1 MSVRRIL
8 CATDF
13 SPASGPPWAFAQ
25 RLRRST
31 GAELLL
37 LHVVLPGSAAREAA
51 GADPVY
57 GRAREDDERQALA
70 ALGRFAEFAMDPEA
84 GVTLRVDRGPASA
97 RILAVAEEEAVD
109 LVVVGTH
116 GRTGLDRLV
125 LGSVAEDVVAQA
137 TCPVVT
143 VRPLS
148 AAPDVRHPLRRVLYA
163 VEGPAAP
170 RRALPWATAIAQAA
184 GGSLEVLEV
193 EMGAAEFIVRYAEA
207 READLIVVDTM
218 LDGSLPGVTLG
229 GTMRRVLHTAPCP
242 VLTVGPAVVP
252 RRDR

>member
-1 MSVRRIL
+1 MSVWRIL

-25 RLRRST
+25 QLRRST

-37 LHVVLPGSAAREAA
+37 LHVVPAGSVARAAAV
-51 GADPVY
+51 ADPVY
-57 GRAREDDERQALA
+57 RRAREDDKRRALA
-70 ALGRFAEFAMDPEA
+70 VLGRFAEFAMDREA
-84 GVTLRVDRGPASA
+84 GVTLRVDDGPASA
-97 RILAVAEEEAVD
+97 RILAIAEEEAVD

-125 LGSVAEDVVAQA
+125 LGSVAEDVVEQA
-137 TCPVVT
+137 SCPVVT

-148 AAPDVRHPLRRVLYA
+148 PAQDTGHPLRRVLYA
-163 VEGPAAP
+163 AEGSAGS
-170 RRALPWATAIAQAA
+170 RRARPWATAIAQAA

-193 EMGAAEFIVRYAEA
+193 GTGAAEFIVRFAEA
-207 READLIVVDTM
+207 READLLVVDTTP
-218 LDGSLPGVTLG
+218 DVSLPGVALG

-242 VLTVGPAVVP
+242 VLTVGPAVGHTP
-252 RRDR
+252 